1 MFSLQ
6 QNWRRGQ
13 SRFCL
18 EVQALE
24 GRGQVGE
31 VAQTMYTHMNK
42 YINNKKEKERKKK
55 QSIWILVGRT

>member
-13 SRFCL
+13 NRFCL
-18 EVQALE
+18 EA
-24 GRGQVGE
+24 RGDGEERAEKQGEE

-42 YINNKKEKERKKK
+42 CVNNKKDKKWYNR
-55 QSIWILVGRT
+55 IGHLL